1 VFDNQV
7 ANNLQCQ
14 NNTSI
19 TGSGNTAEQK
29 QGQCA
34 SF

>member
-1 VFDNQV
+1 VGS
-7 ANNLQCQ
+7 NLQCQ
-14 NNTSI
+14 NNSGI
-19 TGSGNTAEQK
+19 TGSGNTAKQK